1 MTSTT
6 SYIGVLDLVEN
17 ILNKFGF
24 KKFEI
29 MLSTRPEGGV
39 GSDEIWTKATNA
51 LIGT

>member
-1 MTSTT
+1 MLT
-6 SYIGVLDLVEN
+6 LVES

-29 MLSTRPEGGV
+29 MLSTRPEGSV
-39 GSDEIWTKATNA
+39 GSDEIWTKATDA